1 MEIDWKEQL
10 KEQLRMLGQQLTN
23 QMAQPHLEGEEGEQL
38 EREKQKLMAAPKL
51 QGKDL
56 EMQQELERRIT
67 PALLA
72 MNSDQ
77 MTELMKFM
85 LRANNEYEGNIYFPP
100 SFPIVFYYY
109 YV

>member
-10 KEQLRMLGQQLTN
+10 KEQLRMFGEQMTT
-23 QMAQPHLEGEEGEQL
+23 QMAQPHLEVEEGEQL
-38 EREKQKLMAAPKL
+38 EREKNKLMSEPKL

-56 EMQQELERRIT
+56 EMKKELERRLT

-85 LRANNEYEGNIYFPP
+85 LHANNEYEGNIIF
-100 SFPIVFYYY
+100 SLHFLHIFINL
-109 YV
+109 